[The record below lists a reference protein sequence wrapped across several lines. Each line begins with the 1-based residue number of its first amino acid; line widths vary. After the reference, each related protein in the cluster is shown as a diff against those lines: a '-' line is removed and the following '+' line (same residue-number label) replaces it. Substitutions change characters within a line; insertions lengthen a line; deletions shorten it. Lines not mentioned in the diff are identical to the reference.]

1 MLWMITMDKEK
12 LIEGSLWLSGFS
24 LSVILVSQLLL
35 LGWNNHDKG
44 NSTILVIGIL
54 LLPVIFYCAYKGL
67 KLILDTIFEK

>member
-1 MLWMITMDKEK
+1 MDKEK

-24 LSVILVSQLLL
+24 LSVILVSQLLF